1 MNVNVANHCLRVLQ
15 NNKAL
20 KRFLIDF
27 HISTGLRV
35 LQNNKALKPQ
45 RGIKARAAAR
55 LFCF

>member
-1 MNVNVANHCLRVLQ
+1 MKSAFLSLRVLQ

-20 KRFLIDF
+20 KPWLG
-27 HISTGLRV
+27 SLCKPYCLRV